1 MSGKKGD
8 GEAHRGERRR
18 RGRMAG
24 TEWTNGG
31 RDVDGQRAL
40 FFATAATS
48 SLRGRRAIFFAGGA
62 RASRTR
68 WRGAARARGPRAAA
82 RSVRSSAC
90 PGAARGERAVGRV
103 PWREGGWARTAVRR
117 SAWRAGGR
125 GRRGRAGERART
137 AARRWRAG
145 GRRRKVEREREGALR
160 PRRTING
167 PLFSSASL
175 RLTNIEVS

>member
-62 RASRTR
+62 RASRAR

-125 GRRGRAGERART
+125 
-137 AARRWRAG
+137 
-145 GRRRKVEREREGALR
+145 RRKVEREREGALR